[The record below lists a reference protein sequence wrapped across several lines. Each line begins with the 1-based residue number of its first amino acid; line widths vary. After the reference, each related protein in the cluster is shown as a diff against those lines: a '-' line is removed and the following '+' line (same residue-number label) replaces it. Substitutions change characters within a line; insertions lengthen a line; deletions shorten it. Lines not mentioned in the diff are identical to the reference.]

1 MLLDRSPK
9 KRDRPLHEFADN
21 IASGEDETL
30 SVNIP
35 AGTVELHWVCDYIED
50 NYSVC
55 GVAYTGNTQFIRE
68 PIYDEG
74 KLLTNPAYELIL
86 PPGVRGLL
94 MFRSIE
100 PIEIIFKSH

>member
-1 MLLDRSPK
+1 VLLERSPK
-9 KRDRPLHEFADN
+9 KRDRHLHEFADN
-21 IASGEDETL
+21 IASSEDETL

-35 AGTVELHWVCDYIED
+35 AGTIELHWICDWVDD

-55 GVAYTGNTQFIRE
+55 
-68 PIYDEG
+68 G

-100 PIEIIFKSH
+100 PIEIIFTSY